1 MKLKKFLVFILLIT
15 LVLSLASCKTL
26 TGKLGI
32 GKKHTIKF
40 DSDGGTAIADQVVK
54 SGSTAFEP
62 TAPTKEGYVFA
73 GWFKGED
80 QWDFSTA
87 VEEDMTLKAKWESD
101 NSNCQHE
108 DMAKDGVCDICEMQ
122 LKYKVTYLD
131 GKKTMS
137 LKPNTY
143 SMLDS
148 GFNLPTATKTHYVF
162 LGWYADKEL
171 TEAVTSLDVTKGGDI
186 TLYAKF
192 EPVVYNIT
200 YNLGGGTNAEGNP
213 TTCTADNKFPIAL
226 QDPTREDYIF
236 LGWFTDNMFT
246 QPITEITKDKID
258 GLTLYARWAKA
269 EDKFTVTYLD
279 HLGNELLVDTL
290 YKSENDQPLRS
301 YDDEIFEG
309 KLNVDGYFFISWV
322 DANDASQAYIAVP
335 AGNGADMVVKA
346 SLKNEATH
354 NLLYYVD
361 GAYYDTG
368 SFLEEDGIANED
380 DFDTPEKGGYTFDG
394 WYSDRACTKK
404 VTSIAPNTLEDVKLY
419 GKFIPNTYGI
429 TFEIDGVT
437 VDLGITEYT
446 TSKTPY
452 TLPEIPA
459 KTGYIILGW
468 YTADGQLMEENQIAA
483 ETFGDLA
490 LHAVYEKVTY
500 KITYYLGGG
509 SNDDRNVSEY
519 RFEELPTL
527 YSAGYKTGYVFAGW
541 YTDASFSGT
550 PITSLEDFANQDI
563 SLFALWL
570 PDVNEDHS
578 TETPAVPL

>member
-1 MKLKKFLVFILLIT
+1 MKLKKFLVLFLLIT
-15 LVLSLASCKTL
+15 LVLSLASCKVV
-26 TGKLGI
+26 GKL

-62 TAPTKEGYVFA
+62 VAPTKEGYAFA
-73 GWFKGED
+73 GWFNGED
-80 QWDFSTA
+80 EWDFSTA
-87 VEEDMTLKAKWESD
+87 VEADMTLKAKWEID
-101 NSNCQHE
+101 NSNCPHE

-131 GKKTMS
+131 GKKNMS
-137 LKPNTY
+137 LKPNSY

-148 GFNLPTATKTHYVF
+148 GFNLPVATKDHYEFV
-162 LGWYADKEL
+162 GWYADKDL
-171 TEAVTSLDVTKGGDI
+171 TEAVTTLDLTKGGDI

-192 EPVVYNIT
+192 TPITYTIT
-200 YNLGGGTNAEGNP
+200 YNLNGGTNAEGNP
-213 TTCTADNKFPIAL
+213 ATCTADNKFPIAL
-226 QDPTREDYIF
+226 QAPTRDDYIF

-246 QPITEITKDKID
+246 QPISEITKSQIN

-279 HLGNELLVDTL
+279 HLGNELLVDEL

-301 YDDEIFEG
+301 YDDKIFEG
-309 KLNVDGYFFISWV
+309 KLNVTGYFFISWV
-322 DANDASQAYIAVP
+322 DASDANQAYVAVP
-335 AGNGADMVVKA
+335 AGHSTDMVVKA

-361 GAYYDTG
+361 GAYYATG
-368 SFLEEDGIANED
+368 TFLEEDGIANED
-380 DFDTPEKGGYTFDG
+380 GFYTPEKGGYTFNG

-404 VTSIAPNTLEDVKLY
+404 VTSIAPNTLEDIKLY
-419 GKFIPNTYGI
+419 GKFVPKTYSI

-437 VDLGITEYT
+437 VDLGMSQYT
-446 TSKTPY
+446 TSTTPY
-452 TLPEIPA
+452 DLPAIPE
-459 KTGYIILGW
+459 KTGYVILGW

-490 LHAVYEKVTY
+490 LHAVYEKMIY
-500 KITYYLGGG
+500 KITYHLSGGT
-509 SNDDRNVSEY
+509 NDERNVAEY

-570 PDVNEDHS
+570 PDIDEDHS